1 MNKVRSLLAG
11 RRFATLRFLHTRHT
25 APNFGRMFLN
35 MGSPQSTTYRIGNRT
50 FCAFQKSCLVGKNEK
65 RLDSINRYNNRSAFS
80 TTPTEG
86 DGSTPTEV
94 EGSTPTEVEA
104 STPIEVEGA
113 APTEVEG
120 STPAEVEGST
130 PVVVASTPTE
140 VEGSTPAEV
149 EGSTPTVAVAST
161 PTEVKS
167 STPTAFDGPNLEKFT
182 LALNQDGR
190 KQISRKEFVSLWMSF
205 GFETNSIEKLQ
216 MALVEKGVIMD
227 FGNEFD
233 TIVIKPDRVAK
244 AWDQALDLDGS
255 HAMDFISR
263 RKAELEALRLKIEP
277 LEAQLQK
284 YEKKSERSAVWW
296 MRGLFCYTIV
306 HTWMIA
312 YLTFWVLSWDIMEPI
327 TYLVNLYT
335 FVIAVY
341 FFNSTSCDFTFD
353 AMKDTLKAIKRR
365 KLFLSKKF
373 DEEEYDRLKRE
384 IYLAE
389 QDLYNP
395 EWFALNE
402 VAQEAAGTTMQNPLK
417 AADKN

>member
-1 MNKVRSLLAG
+1 MNKVRRLLAG
-11 RRFATLRFLHTRHT
+11 RRFATMKFLHSRHT
-25 APNFGRMFLN
+25 APNFGRVLLN
-35 MGSPQSTTYRIGNRT
+35 TGSPPSTTHRMGSRT
-50 FCAFQKSCLVGKNEK
+50 FCVFQKSCFVGKNVQ
-65 RLDSINRYNNRSAFS
+65 RLYSINRYNNRSPFS
-80 TTPTEG
+80 TTPTKGEG
-86 DGSTPTEV
+86 SGPTEVEVSTPNEV
-94 EGSTPTEVEA
+94 EGSTPTEV
-104 STPIEVEGA
+104 
-113 APTEVEG
+113 
-120 STPAEVEGST
+120 
-130 PVVVASTPTE
+130 VASTPTE
-140 VEGSTPAEV
+140 VEV
-149 EGSTPTVAVAST
+149 ST
-161 PTEVKS
+161 PTEVVG
-167 STPTAFDGPNLEKFT
+167 STTTEVVASTSTEVEGFNPTVFEGPNLEKFT
-182 LALNQDGR
+182 LALNEDNR
-190 KQISRKEFVSLWMSF
+190 KQISRKEFASLYTSF
-205 GFETNSIEKLQ
+205 GFETKSIEKLQ
-216 MALVEKGVIMD
+216 IALVEKGVIMD

-233 TIVIKPDRVAK
+233 TIVIKPERVKK
-244 AWDQALDLDGS
+244 AWDQALDLNGS
-255 HAMDFISR
+255 HAMDFMYR
-263 RKAELEALRLKIEP
+263 RKVELDALRLKIEP
-277 LEAQLQK
+277 LEEQLQK
-284 YEKKSERSAVWW
+284 YEKQSERSAVWW

-365 KLFLSKKF
+365 KLFLKKKF

-402 VAQEAAGTTMQNPLK
+402 VAQEAAGTTMQNPTM

>member
-1 MNKVRSLLAG
+1 MNKVRSLLSG
-11 RRFATLRFLHTRHT
+11 RRFATMRFLHTRHT

-35 MGSPQSTTYRIGNRT
+35 MGSPQTTHRMGNRT
-50 FCAFQKSCLVGKNEK
+50 FCAFQKSCFVGKNEK
-65 RLDSINRYNNRSAFS
+65 RRDTINRYNNHSAFG

-86 DGSTPTEV
+86 DGSTPTGV
-94 EGSTPTEVEA
+94 EDSTPTKVEA
-104 STPIEVEGA
+104 STPMEVEGA
-113 APTEVEG
+113 APTEVED
-120 STPAEVEGST
+120 
-130 PVVVASTPTE
+130 
-140 VEGSTPAEV
+140 STPAEV
-149 EGSTPTVAVAST
+149 EGSTPTVVVASTPADVEGSTPTVVVAST
-161 PTEVKS
+161 PTEAES
-167 STPTAFDGPNLEKFT
+167 STPTAFEGLKLEKFT
-182 LALNQDGR
+182 LALNQDDR
-190 KQISRKEFVSLWMSF
+190 KQISRKEFVSLYMSF

-233 TIVIKPDRVAK
+233 TIVIKPERVTK

-277 LEAQLQK
+277 LEVQLQK

-402 VAQEAAGTTMQNPLK
+402 VAQEAAGTTMQNPTM